1 MTERCVGIVEVRQ
14 GVPIG
19 PPYPAGGCSNRACL
33 VNGAQKVY
41 PAISNGKPLTG
52 VQSHLVP
59 DPDPIC
65 STVHVGTTTTMN
77 NSRSNRGHR
86 SRNYLLTFP

>member
-19 PPYPAGGCSNRACL
+19 PPDPAGRCSNGPGL
-33 VNGAQKVY
+33 IDGAQKVHS
-41 PAISNGKPLTG
+41 AISNGKPLTG
-52 VQSHLVP
+52 IQPHLVP
-59 DPDPIC
+59 DPYPMC
-65 STVHVGTTTTMN
+65 LTVHVGISIMAT